1 MLCYLYSEYI
11 FKLVFNVLIQIDR
24 YLRENNLFELGI
36 RPSNNFV
43 KAQLALA
50 MSQGVTLTLSK
61 EKFISVVEMVV
72 NEVFHTELD
81 DCLVAKSK
89 IKHNIIL

>member
-1 MLCYLYSEYI
+1 MSEI
-11 FKLVFNVLIQIDR
+11 LDNVMNHSAANELEVCDVLIKIDS
-24 YLRENNLFELGI
+24 YLRKNNLFELGI

-72 NEVFHTELD
+72 NEVFHSELH
-81 DCLVAKSK
+81 DCLKK
-89 IKHNIIL
+89 